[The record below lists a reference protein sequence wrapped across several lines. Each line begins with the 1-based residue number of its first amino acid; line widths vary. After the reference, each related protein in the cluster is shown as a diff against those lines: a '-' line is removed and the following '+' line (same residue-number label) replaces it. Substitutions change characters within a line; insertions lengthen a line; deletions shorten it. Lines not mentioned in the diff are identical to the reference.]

1 MLFLFGTQS
10 RRLSGSGTRGRRNPG
25 FADLSRAESRSA
37 AICGR
42 QNCGIL
48 WLTMRLRHPSEVEGS
63 RCVSFK
69 VSRGSLDFARDDGM
83 YGNAARTCSAS
94 GASLYQRSQT
104 GRFRSGQ
111 TGQTVNLLALRL
123 RWFEASPAHFRSSG
137 DNRTENTNKALTW
150 HFAYDLPPWLPKHRR
165 PMSSSPRGEEGGEG
179 GVWFSSAAFSW
190 HVENVHPD

>member
-1 MLFLFGTQS
+1 MH
-10 RRLSGSGTRGRRNPG
+10 
-25 FADLSRAESRSA
+25 
-37 AICGR
+37 
-42 QNCGIL
+42 
-48 WLTMRLRHPSEVEGS
+48 LRHPSEVEGS

-123 RWFEASPAHFRSSG
+123 RWFESSPAHFRSSAIVH
-137 DNRTENTNKALTW
+137 DKIR
-150 HFAYDLPPWLPKHRR
+150 
-165 PMSSSPRGEEGGEG
+165 SEGL
-179 GVWFSSAAFSW
+179 
-190 HVENVHPD
+190 

>member
-48 WLTMRLRHPSEVEGS
+48 WLTMHLRHPSEVEGS

-69 VSRGSLDFARDDGM
+69 VSRGSVDFARDDGM

-123 RWFEASPAHFRSSG
+123 RWFESSPAHS
-137 DNRTENTNKALTW
+137 
-150 HFAYDLPPWLPKHRR
+150 DLPL
-165 PMSSSPRGEEGGEG
+165 SSTTRSGARDCKAAISAAVVF
-179 GVWFSSAAFSW
+179 VWQPIWPPYNSCFSSLMPSMTRLSMAKRG
-190 HVENVHPD
+190 